1 MEFNGKNNSRCLLHK
16 NKERDNLT
24 YRKSFLQCMK
34 KFKNSY
40 SDNGRGSAETRQ
52 AILFLLREG
61 NTETI
66 TIFIHSQIY
75 SFIHFIHS
83 QILLTNISISHIDT
97 FNSTPEWVNYTKFM
111 LFSFSNIWHSRYLIF
126 NNSAKE
132 LLS

>member
-1 MEFNGKNNSRCLLHK
+1 M
-16 NKERDNLT
+16 DYLT

-66 TIFIHSQIY
+66 TIFIHSQ
-75 SFIHFIHS
+75 
-83 QILLTNISISHIDT
+83 
-97 FNSTPEWVNYTKFM
+97 
-111 LFSFSNIWHSRYLIF
+111 
-126 NNSAKE
+126 
-132 LLS
+132 LSY